1 MLINSKKRITIMRH
15 LIISSLGLLLV
26 QRLAAEPELKGT
38 ATELAAHLASIPGAV
53 VITAEGEAN
62 AQADK
67 ATITLRV
74 VTEGKG
80 LQPAI
85 KANQEVRTRLVSLL
99 KERGVSEDQIK
110 GSRFSSTPKHSVF
123 SEKAKG
129 YRVENQ
135 LKVTVLDDREFQA
148 VALAADALP
157 EIHYAGI
164 EFDHSD
170 KERLKGKAVA
180 QACDRAL
187 NEKKVYEEK
196 LGVKLA
202 VKRFSTLNNPTPADL
217 RRANPDFEKTAT
229 ITGIVSDPAF
239 RGTIHALEQR
249 EDSTSL
255 FGEISAKV
263 LVTFEFVVESR

>member
-1 MLINSKKRITIMRH
+1 LY
-15 LIISSLGLLLV
+15 
-26 QRLAAEPELKGT
+26 AEPELKGT
-38 ATELAAHLASIPGAV
+38 ATELAAHLASIPGSV
-53 VITAEGEAN
+53 IITAEGEAN

-67 ATITLRV
+67 ATITLRA

-85 KANQEVRTRLVSLL
+85 KANQEVKNRLVSLL
-99 KERGVSEDQIK
+99 KERGVSEDRIK
-110 GSRFSSTPKHSVF
+110 ASRFSSTPKHSVF
-123 SEKAKG
+123 SDKAKG

-135 LKVTVLDDREFQA
+135 LKVTVLDDQEFQA

-170 KERLKGKAVA
+170 KEHLKVKAVA

-187 NEKKVYEEK
+187 NEKRVYEEK

-202 VKRFSTLNNPTPADL
+202 VKRFSTLNNPTSADL
-217 RRANPDFEKTAT
+217 RRSSPDFEKPAT
-229 ITGIVSDPAF
+229 FTGILSDPAF
-239 RGTIHALEQR
+239 RVQLHALEQR

-255 FGEISAKV
+255 FGEISVKV
-263 LVTFEFVVESR
+263 LVAFEFVVESK